1 MVVKKIKATQRRWYI
16 GPLNMRRSGVG
27 QLQLISDLRVIG
39 SDKHMPYFRMDKTCL
54 DQLLKLVNPWL
65 KHAKSHAKPISN
77 VEHLAITLRYL
88 ASGDCVQ
95 SVAFAHRVSD
105 SFVRQCVE
113 ETYLAL
119 CNAMV
124 A

>member
-1 MVVKKIKATQRRWYI
+1 
-16 GPLNMRRSGVG
+16 MRQSEDVG
-27 QLQLISDLRVIG
+27 QLQLISNLRAIDSV
-39 SDKHMPYFRMDKTCL
+39 KHMSYFRMDITRL

-77 VEHLAITLRYL
+77 PEHLAITLRYL

-113 ETYLAL
+113 ETCLAL
-119 CNAMV
+119 CNALKKYPSEKF
-124 A
+124 